1 MGISSY
7 LQFLISG
14 VTVGS
19 IYGLTALGFTIIF
32 NTTGIINF
40 AQGEFVMLGG
50 MLSVFFMK
58 WLNLGLPLSIFF
70 AVLTTTAIGA
80 AIEYFTI
87 RPVKGSSVIN
97 LIIVTIGVSIF
108 IRGLTMLILG
118 KDTFGLPHFSGSMPI
133 TFAGVALMPQS
144 IWILAIALLLLIMLR
159 LFFKRTIFGK
169 GMLACSYDKKASYLV
184 GIGVNRMVLFSFL
197 ISALVGAVGGA
208 ILTPITLTSYD
219 VGIMLGLKGFSACI
233 IGGLG
238 NPFGAA
244 AGGLILG
251 ILESFCAG
259 LISSAYKDAFAFF
272 ILLVLLFLK
281 PSGLFG
287 PSKVERV

>member
-1 MGISSY
+1 MGLSSY

-14 VTVGS
+14 ITVGS

-40 AQGEFVMLGG
+40 AQGEFIMLGG
-50 MLSVFFMK
+50 MLSVFYLK
-58 WLNLGLPLSIFF
+58 WFNLGLPVSILL
-70 AVLTTTAIGA
+70 AVVTATAIGA
-80 AIEYFTI
+80 AVERFTI
-87 RPVKGSSVIN
+87 RPVRGASVIN

-118 KDTFGLPHFSGSMPI
+118 KDTFGLPHFSGSQPLAV
-133 TFAGVALMPQS
+133 AGAAVMPQS
-144 IWILAIALLLLIMLR
+144 IWVFVITVLIFMTLR
-159 LFFKRTIFGK
+159 IFFTRTIFGK
-169 GMLACSYDKKASYLV
+169 GMLACSYDRKASYLV
-184 GIGVNRMVLFSFL
+184 GIGVNKMILFSFL
-197 ISALVGAVGGA
+197 ISAFVGAMGGA

-244 AGGLILG
+244 AGGIILG
-251 ILESFCAG
+251 ILESFGAG
-259 LISSAYKDAFAFF
+259 LISSAYKDAIAFF
-272 ILLVLLFLK
+272 ILLILLFVK

-287 PSKVERV
+287 QSKIERV

>member
-1 MGISSY
+1 MGLSSY

-14 VTVGS
+14 VTMGS

-50 MLSVFFMK
+50 LLSVFFLK
-58 WLNLGLPLSIFF
+58 WFDAGLPLSIVM
-70 AVLTTTAIGA
+70 AILTTTAIGG
-80 AIEYFTI
+80 AIERFAI
-87 RPVKGSSVIN
+87 RPVRSASVIN

-108 IRGLTMLILG
+108 LRGLTVIILG
-118 KDTFGLPHFSGSMPI
+118 KDTFGLPHFSGSVPLNL
-133 TFAGVALMPQS
+133 AGAAVMPQS
-144 IWILAIALLLLIMLR
+144 IWILVITILLLVLLR
-159 LFFKRTIFGK
+159 LFFTRTIYGK

-184 GIGVNRMVLFSFL
+184 GIGVNGMILASFF
-197 ISALVGAVGGA
+197 ISALVGAIGGA
-208 ILTPITLTSYD
+208 ILTPVTMTSYD

-244 AGGLILG
+244 AGGVILG
-251 ILESFCAG
+251 VLESFGAG
-259 LISSAYKDAFAFF
+259 FISSAYKDAFAFF
-272 ILLVLLFLK
+272 ILLILLFVK

-287 PSKVERV
+287 QSKIERV